1 MLKGRRILIGVCGSI
16 AAYKS
21 AYLVRLL
28 VKAGAEVRV
37 VMTPAATRFIGPL
50 SFRTLTNFPVFSNL
64 WEDQEGME
72 LKSPHIHLAEWAE
85 IFLIAPCTADT
96 LSRMALGR
104 SENALDAVF
113 LSARC
118 PVLLAPAMDLEM
130 YKNKAVQEN
139 IQTLRN
145 RGISVLDTDP
155 GELASGLVGEG
166 RMKEPEELLTI
177 LQDKL
182 GVSPFWSGKKI
193 MITAGPTRE
202 KIDPVRFL
210 SNFSSGKMGFA
221 LAEQARNAGA
231 EVILISGP
239 VNISPPAGITLI
251 RVESAEEMYQ
261 ACIEWY
267 DSMQFVFM
275 AAAVADY
282 TPEIVADEKIKKQED
297 AFSIRMKKTKDILL
311 DLGKRKKSTQKIIG
325 FALETQQEEEYALAK
340 MKAKNLDMIV
350 LNSLRTPGA
359 GFGVDTNQV
368 NLYRPGQEVVIVP
381 LLPKS
386 EVARAILST
395 AETL

>member
-37 VMTPAATRFIGPL
+37 VMTPAAARFIGPL

-239 VNISPPAGITLI
+239 VNISPPDGITFL

-261 ACIEWY
+261 ACLEWY

-297 AFSIRMKKTKDILL
+297 AFSIQMKKTKDILL
-311 DLGKRKKSTQKIIG
+311 ELGKRKKSTQKLIG

-368 NLYRPGQEVVIVP
+368 NLYRPSQEVVLVP

>member
-37 VMTPAATRFIGPL
+37 VMTPAAARFIGPL

-155 GELASGLVGEG
+155 GELASGLIGEG

-239 VNISPPAGITLI
+239 VNISPPDGITFL

-261 ACIEWY
+261 ACLEWY

-297 AFSIRMKKTKDILL
+297 AFSIQMKKTKDILL
-311 DLGKRKKSTQKIIG
+311 ELGKRKKSTQKLIG

-368 NLYRPGQEVVIVP
+368 NLYRPSQEVVLVP

>member
-64 WEDQEGME
+64 WDDQEGMD

-139 IQTLRN
+139 IQTLKHRA
-145 RGISVLDTDP
+145 ISVLDTDP
-155 GELASGLVGEG
+155 GELASGLIGEG

-251 RVESAEEMYQ
+251 QVESAEEMYQ
-261 ACIEWY
+261 ACIDVY

-297 AFSIRMKKTKDILL
+297 TFSIRMKKTKDILL
-311 DLGKRKKSTQKIIG
+311 ELGKRKKSSQKLIG
-325 FALETQQEEEYALAK
+325 FALETQREEEYALTK

>member
-64 WEDQEGME
+64 WDDQEGMD

-139 IQTLRN
+139 IQTLKHRA
-145 RGISVLDTDP
+145 ISVLDTDP
-155 GELASGLVGEG
+155 GELASGLIGEG

-182 GVSPFWSGKKI
+182 GISPYWSGKKI

-251 RVESAEEMYQ
+251 QVESAEEMYQ
-261 ACIEWY
+261 ACIDVY

-297 AFSIRMKKTKDILL
+297 TFSIRMKKTKDILL
-311 DLGKRKKSTQKIIG
+311 ELGKRKKSSQKLIG
-325 FALETQQEEEYALAK
+325 FALETQREEEYALTK

>member
-64 WEDQEGME
+64 WDDQEGMD

-139 IQTLRN
+139 IQTLKH

-155 GELASGLVGEG
+155 GELASGLIGEG

-182 GVSPFWSGKKI
+182 GISPYWSGKKI

-251 RVESAEEMYQ
+251 QVESAEEMYQ

-297 AFSIRMKKTKDILL
+297 TFSIRMKKTKDILL
-311 DLGKRKKSTQKIIG
+311 ELGKRKKSSQKLIG
-325 FALETQQEEEYALAK
+325 FALETQREEEYALTK

-350 LNSLRTPGA
+350 LNSLRTLGA

>member
-1 MLKGRRILIGVCGSI
+1 MMLKGRRILIGVCGSI

-28 VKAGAEVRV
+28 VKAGADVRV

-72 LKSPHIHLAEWAE
+72 LNSPHIHLAEWAE

-139 IQTLRN
+139 IKTLRD

-231 EVILISGP
+231 EVILIS
-239 VNISPPAGITLI
+239 
-251 RVESAEEMYQ
+251 
-261 ACIEWY
+261 
-267 DSMQFVFM
+267 
-275 AAAVADY
+275 
-282 TPEIVADEKIKKQED
+282 EI
-297 AFSIRMKKTKDILL
+297 
-311 DLGKRKKSTQKIIG
+311 G
-325 FALETQQEEEYALAK
+325 
-340 MKAKNLDMIV
+340 
-350 LNSLRTPGA
+350 
-359 GFGVDTNQV
+359 
-368 NLYRPGQEVVIVP
+368 
-381 LLPKS
+381 
-386 EVARAILST
+386 RAHV
-395 AETL
+395 

>member
-64 WEDQEGME
+64 WDDQEGMD

-139 IQTLRN
+139 IQTLKHRA
-145 RGISVLDTDP
+145 ISVLDTDP
-155 GELASGLVGEG
+155 GELASGLIGEG

-182 GVSPFWSGKKI
+182 GISPYWSGKKI

-251 RVESAEEMYQ
+251 QVESAEEMYQ
-261 ACIEWY
+261 ACIDVY

-297 AFSIRMKKTKDILL
+297 TFSIRMKKTKDILL
-311 DLGKRKKSTQKIIG
+311 ELGKRKKSSQKLIG
-325 FALETQQEEEYALAK
+325 FALETQREEEYALTK

-381 LLPKS
+381 LLPKL

>member
-50 SFRTLTNFPVFSNL
+50 SFRTLTNFPVFSDL
-64 WEDQEGME
+64 WDDQEGMD

-139 IQTLRN
+139 IQTLKH

-155 GELASGLVGEG
+155 GELASGLIGEG

-182 GVSPFWSGKKI
+182 GISPYWSGKKI

-251 RVESAEEMYQ
+251 QVESAEEMYQ
-261 ACIEWY
+261 ACIDVY

-297 AFSIRMKKTKDILL
+297 TFSIRMKKTKDILL
-311 DLGKRKKSTQKIIG
+311 ELGKRKKSSQKLIG
-325 FALETQQEEEYALAK
+325 FALETQREEEYALTK
-340 MKAKNLDMIV
+340 MKVKNLDMIV

>member
-64 WEDQEGME
+64 WDDQEGMD

-139 IQTLRN
+139 IQTLKHRA
-145 RGISVLDTDP
+145 ISVLDTDP
-155 GELASGLVGEG
+155 GELASGLIGEG

-251 RVESAEEMYQ
+251 QVESAEEMYQ

-311 DLGKRKKSTQKIIG
+311 ELGKRKKSSQKLIG

-340 MKAKNLDMIV
+340 MKAKNLDMII
-350 LNSLRTPGA
+350 LNSLRTLGA